1 MTETKEI
8 QAKEKLE
15 VANPAEQIKPG
26 PVFSPDVDI
35 FENDQEIVLLADM
48 PGVKADHLNIDLR
61 ENTLSIVGEIS
72 PTENA
77 EEQDIIIEYEVGQF
91 VRQFTLSEVIDQEKI
106 DAKLTDGVLRLTLPK
121 VKKAAPR
128 KISVKAA

>member
-8 QAKEKLE
+8 QAKKKLE

-48 PGVKADHLNIDLR
+48 PGVKANHLNIDLR

-72 PTENA
+72 PTEHA
-77 EEQDIIIEYEVGQF
+77 EEQDIIVEYEVGQF

-106 DAKLTDGVLRLTLPK
+106 DAKLIDGVLRLTLPK

-128 KISVKAA
+128 KITVKAT